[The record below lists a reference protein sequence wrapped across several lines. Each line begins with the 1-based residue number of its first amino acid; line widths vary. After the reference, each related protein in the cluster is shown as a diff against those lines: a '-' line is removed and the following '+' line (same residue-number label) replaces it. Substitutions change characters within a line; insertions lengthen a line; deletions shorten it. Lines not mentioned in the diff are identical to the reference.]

1 MDRMIYLAMSGA
13 KAMEERQTALT
24 HNLANA
30 STDAFRADLAAFR
43 SVPVRQ
49 EGTAT
54 SRVFALEA
62 TAGFDVSAGP
72 IRQTGRSLDA
82 AIRGPGWFVVQSP
95 LGDEAMTRDG
105 AFEVDAEGILVN
117 RRGMPVMGDG
127 GPITVP
133 QNGEVLIG
141 TDGTI
146 SARTGNERPVQIGR
160 LRLVNPP
167 VDELVKGEDG
177 LVRTRDGAPPPEDP
191 TVTVVDGALEGSNVN
206 VVESMVGMIQLA
218 RQFEMQ
224 MQLMRNAET
233 NDQRAAQ
240 LLGTGG

>member
-13 KAMEERQTALT
+13 KAMEERQNALVN
-24 HNLANA
+24 NLANA
-30 STDAFRADLAAFR
+30 STDAFRADMAAFR

-62 TAGFDVSAGP
+62 TTGFDTTSGP
-72 IRQTGRSLDA
+72 IRQTGRPLDA
-82 AIRGPGWFVVQSP
+82 AIRGPGWFVVQSAQ
-95 LGDEAMTRDG
+95 GDEAMTRDG
-105 AFEVDAEGILVN
+105 AFEIDADGVLVT
-117 RRGMPVMGDG
+117 RRGMPVLGDG

-133 QNGEVLIG
+133 PNSQVLIG

-146 SARTGNERPVQIGR
+146 STRTGTEPPVQAGR
-160 LRLVNPP
+160 LRLVNPAAG
-167 VDELVKGEDG
+167 ELVKGQDG
-177 LVRTRDGAPPPEDP
+177 LVRTRDGIPPAEDQQ
-191 TVTVVDGALEGSNVN
+191 VTVVDGALEGSNVN

-240 LLGTGG
+240 LLGSGN

>member
-13 KAMEERQTALT
+13 KAMEERQTALA

-30 STDAFRADLAAFR
+30 STDGFRADLAAFR

-54 SRVFALEA
+54 TRVFALEA
-62 TAGFDVSAGP
+62 TAGFDTSSGP
-72 IRQTGRSLDA
+72 IRQTGRPLDA

-95 LGDEAMTRDG
+95 LGDEAMTREG
-105 AFEVDAEGILVN
+105 AFEVDAEGVLVT

-127 GPITVP
+127 GPITIP
-133 QNGEVLIG
+133 QNSQVLIG

-146 SARTGNERPVQIGR
+146 TARTGNEPPVQVGR

-167 VDELVKGEDG
+167 SDQLVKGEDG
-177 LVRTRDGAPPPEDP
+177 LVRTRDGMPPAEDP
-191 TVTVVDGALEGSNVN
+191 AIEIVDGALEGSNVN

>member
-82 AIRGPGWFVVQSP
+82 AIRGAGWFVVQSP

-177 LVRTRDGAPPPEDP
+177 LVRTRDGLPPPEDP